1 MVTGGGMITRLS
13 IGPTHTT
20 ITITSDFTGDADS
33 IFPPDS
39 ISVSATGITGT
50 LSFITTTGTM
60 DAIASHIVMIYGTG
74 TVADQVVATTMTAR
88 DGQVDPKDVIP

>member
-1 MVTGGGMITRLS
+1 
-13 IGPTHTT
+13 
-20 ITITSDFTGDADS
+20 
-33 IFPPDS
+33 
-39 ISVSATGITGT
+39 
-50 LSFITTTGTM
+50 M